1 VSAAGRQRCT
11 TSKAAAGE
19 VIWYTRTSS
28 FPGPS
33 YDAARIRSTDDAD
46 KTPDAADVGS
56 SLTDVRCHAP
66 IASSKTSGIGAP
78 PCRHAASASA
88 HASRNWGR
96 LISHDAT
103 IGVMAKFRP
112 IRANAK
118 KKSRPQGAA
127 GCVILILLIM
137 VGVMVFLYLVMKS
150 NANG

>member
-1 VSAAGRQRCT
+1 M
-11 TSKAAAGE
+11 
-19 VIWYTRTSS
+19 
-28 FPGPS
+28 
-33 YDAARIRSTDDAD
+33 RSTEVAD
-46 KTPDAADVGS
+46 KIPDAADAGS

-66 IASSKTSGIGAP
+66 IASSKTSGIGAA
-78 PCRHAASASA
+78 PCRHAARATA

-118 KKSRPQGAA
+118 KTSRPQGAA